1 MINTVLIIIQITFTI
16 IVGIYF
22 FNMLRTQQSSKT
34 SIESDSARELEKLRN
49 LKKIELT
56 KPLSEKTRPESLAD
70 VVGQE
75 DGIKALRAAL
85 CGANPQH
92 VLIYGPPGVGKTAA
106 ARVILKE
113 AIASK
118 ISPFS
123 QNAKFVEVD
132 ATTLHFD
139 ERGIADPLI
148 GSVHDPIYQG
158 AGSYGPAGVPRPKP
172 GAVTKAHGG
181 ILFIDE
187 IGEMHP
193 VEINKL
199 LKVLEDRKVFLES
212 SYYSSGNKDIPPYVH
227 EVFQKGL
234 PADFRL
240 VGATTKNPED
250 IPPVVRSR
258 CVEIFFSP
266 LSEKNIYK
274 IAKNAADK
282 GMFRI
287 NEEALRLVC
296 SYAQNGRD
304 AVNIVQTA
312 GSIASLE
319 SRKDITLKDIRWV
332 AEFGHFVQKIEKKA
346 TENKYIGVVNGL
358 AVFGANHGAVIEIE
372 ASAQEGSGKLT
383 VTGIVEKQEI
393 NAGNQ
398 KLIRNS
404 SARASVQ
411 NMLTV
416 IKNFC
421 GIDCSRYDIHVNFPG
436 GVPID
441 GPSAGI
447 AIVSSVYSAIKKEA
461 IANDIAMTGEIS
473 IHGKVKPVGGVLEKV
488 GAAHR
493 AGVKRV
499 FIPKDNYDEALE
511 KFDIQIEP
519 VEDIKEVFE
528 KVFNLTCGEETAPLI
543 KEKVK
548 GQKTERVAAASQ
560 IKEGYEKIAT
570 AKKSG

>member
-1 MINTVLIIIQITFTI
+1 VINTFLLVIQIFFTAV
-16 IVGIYF
+16 VGIYF
-22 FNMLRTQQSSKT
+22 FNMLKTQQTSKN
-34 SIESDSARELEKLRN
+34 SIEVDSSRELEKLRC
-49 LKKIELT
+49 LKKIELS
-56 KPLSEKTRPESLAD
+56 KPLSEKTRPESLED
-70 VVGQE
+70 VIGQK

-85 CGANPQH
+85 CGSNPQH

-113 AIASK
+113 AIESPV
-118 ISPFS
+118 SPFS
-123 QNAKFVEVD
+123 QKAKFVELD

-139 ERGIADPLI
+139 ERGIADPLM

-158 AGSYGPAGVPRPKP
+158 AGAYGPAGVPRPKP

-240 VGATTKNPED
+240 VGATTKRPED
-250 IPPVVRSR
+250 IPPAIRSR

-266 LSEKNIYK
+266 LSEEHIYK
-274 IAKNAADK
+274 IAKNAAEK
-282 GMFRI
+282 GCFKI
-287 NEEALRLVC
+287 SEKAAELVTT
-296 SYAQNGRD
+296 YAQNGRD

-312 GSIASLE
+312 GSVASLE
-319 SRKDITLKDIRWV
+319 SRFEITEEDIKWV
-332 AEFGHFVQKIEKKA
+332 AEFGHFVQKIKKKA
-346 TENKYIGVVNGL
+346 TDKKHVGVVNGL
-358 AVFGANHGAVIEIE
+358 AVLGASRGAVIDIE
-372 ASAQEGSGKLT
+372 ASAEKGSGRLT

-393 NAGNQ
+393 NSGSQ

-404 SARASVQ
+404 TAKASVE

-416 IKNFC
+416 LKNLYS
-421 GIDCSRYDIHVNFPG
+421 IETSDYDIHVNFPG
-436 GVPID
+436 GTPID

-447 AIVSSVYSAIKKEA
+447 AIASAVYSAVTKKTVPD
-461 IANDIAMTGEIS
+461 NIAMTGEIS
-473 IHGKVKPVGGVLEKV
+473 IHGKVKPVGGVPEKIDAAREM
-488 GAAHR
+488 GAS
-493 AGVKRV
+493 RV
-499 FIPKDNYDEALE
+499 FIPKDNYDKSLE
-511 KFDIQIEP
+511 KHDIEICP
-519 VEDIKEVFE
+519 VEDIGEVFE
-528 KVFNLTCGEETAPLI
+528 EIFGVKLSFKESYVSEETS
-543 KEKVK
+543 EKI
-548 GQKTERVAAASQ
+548 AAASPV
-560 IKEGYEKIAT
+560 KERIAT
-570 AKKSG
+570 AREW